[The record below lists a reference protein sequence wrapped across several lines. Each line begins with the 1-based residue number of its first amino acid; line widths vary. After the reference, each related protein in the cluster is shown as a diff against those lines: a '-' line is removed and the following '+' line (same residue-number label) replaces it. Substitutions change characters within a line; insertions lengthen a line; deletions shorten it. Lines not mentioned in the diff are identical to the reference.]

1 MKTYA
6 LQKLWDNKQDDHH
19 KAKLQNRL
27 YKGKKKTHKKAQ
39 YIHYQKYDYDK
50 YVSPSPKPKSRS
62 KWISD
67 NAWWYVIKKEDYHSQ
82 FPFVCLIRPHS
93 SFVAILVAENMDG
106 MYLCQR
112 IFLRRKLL
120 QIYSKRKG
128 DAMSKKIKGGIMT

>member
-1 MKTYA
+1 MKTYD

-27 YKGKKKTHKKAQ
+27 YKGKKTHKKAQ

-67 NAWWYVIKKEDYHSQ
+67 NAWWYVIKKKIIILSSHLYVL
-82 FPFVCLIRPHS
+82 FVHIPPLLQYQLQKTQMGCICVKG
-93 SFVAILVAENMDG
+93 F
-106 MYLCQR
+106 
-112 IFLRRKLL
+112 FLRRKLL
-120 QIYSKRKG
+120 QIYSKRKD